1 MLVISVGF
9 FGNAEIVK
17 KCGFPVFLFLYFE
30 QGRGGKKRR
39 QDSGADFWFIFETWS
54 MFFSIAFSFASV
66 VEAAPQARPKTTAV
80 ANTALG
86 PSPWRALD
94 FGGKGKE
101 KRSEIKRKEKTKT
114 REEGKAEQ
122 SRAERR
128 KEKTKTRE
136 ERRAEQSRKKKRGK
150 EEKRREEKRR
160 EEKRREEKR
169 REEKRREELSLIH
182 ISEPT
187 RRTPISYAVFC
198 LKKKTRVF
206 TLSQRNAT
214 Y

>member
-1 MLVISVGF
+1 M
-9 FGNAEIVK
+9 
-17 KCGFPVFLFLYFE
+17 VFLFFSFYISSKE
-30 QGRGGKKRR
+30 GEGRREDKTPGL
-39 QDSGADFWFIFETWS
+39 IFGS
-54 MFFSIAFSFASV
+54 FSKLGPCFSIVFAFASV

-94 FGGKGKE
+94 FGEKGKE

-150 EEKRREEKRR
+150 EEKRREEKSVIIWGAFASPGLP
-160 EEKRREEKR
+160 EG
-169 REEKRREELSLIH
+169 SLCYFLWCLWLV
-182 ISEPT
+182 S
-187 RRTPISYAVFC
+187 AVC
-198 LKKKTRVF
+198 GLGDRSGPVF
-206 TLSQRNAT
+206 WFIFEACSMFFNCFFIC
-214 Y
+214 

>member
-1 MLVISVGF
+1 M
-9 FGNAEIVK
+9 
-17 KCGFPVFLFLYFE
+17 VFLFFSFYISSKE
-30 QGRGGKKRR
+30 GEGRREDKTPGL
-39 QDSGADFWFIFETWS
+39 IFGS
-54 MFFSIAFSFASV
+54 FSKLGPCFSIVFAFASV

-94 FGGKGKE
+94 FGEKGKE

-160 EEKRREEKR
+160 EEKRREE
-169 REEKRREELSLIH
+169 
-182 ISEPT
+182 T
-187 RRTPISYAVFC
+187 RRGEEAGGLP
-198 LKKKTRVF
+198 KTTF
-206 TLSQRNAT
+206 LSE
-214 Y
+214 

>member
-1 MLVISVGF
+1 M
-9 FGNAEIVK
+9 
-17 KCGFPVFLFLYFE
+17 VFLFFSFYISSKE
-30 QGRGGKKRR
+30 GEGRREDKTPGL
-39 QDSGADFWFIFETWS
+39 IFGS
-54 MFFSIAFSFASV
+54 FSKLGPCFSIVFAFASV

-94 FGGKGKE
+94 FGEKGKE

-160 EEKRREEKR
+160 EEKRREEQR
-169 REEKRREELSLIH
+169 RGEERRGEEGREEKRREAASRAEQRD
-182 ISEPT
+182 EK
-187 RRTPISYAVFC
+187 RREE
-198 LKKKTRVF
+198 
-206 TLSQRNAT
+206 QRKEEQSRPE
-214 Y
+214 

>member
-1 MLVISVGF
+1 M
-9 FGNAEIVK
+9 
-17 KCGFPVFLFLYFE
+17 VFLFFSFYISSKE
-30 QGRGGKKRR
+30 GEGRREDKTPGL
-39 QDSGADFWFIFETWS
+39 IFGS
-54 MFFSIAFSFASV
+54 FSKLGPCFSIVFAFASV

-94 FGGKGKE
+94 FGEKGKE

-136 ERRAEQSRKKKRGK
+136 ERRAEQSRKGKRGK
-150 EEKRREEKRR
+150 EKRREAKRREEKRR
-160 EEKRREEKR
+160 AEERRGEERREEKR
-169 REEKRREELSLIH
+169 RDEKRRAEQSKE
-182 ISEPT
+182 T
-187 RRTPISYAVFC
+187 RREEKNRE
-198 LKKKTRVF
+198 KKSRADQSREEREEK
-206 TLSQRNAT
+206 SQEA
-214 Y
+214 